1 MSPAL
6 AGGFFTI
13 EPPGKPEDKCMKGIK
28 EVIMARQMQVIGFFF
43 CKKYQHEPQKE
54 KKMKKVKA
62 LCNNHR
68 GVPDDSVV
76 NNPPA
81 VQEIQE
87 TGV

>member
-1 MSPAL
+1 MYEGRKGSNY
-6 AGGFFTI
+6 
-13 EPPGKPEDKCMKGIK
+13 GKIDTSYRI
-28 EVIMARQMQVIGFFF
+28 FF
-43 CKKYQHEPQKE
+43 CKKYQREPQKE

-68 GVPDDSVV
+68 GVPDNSVV